1 MSTLRTKTMSGIMAV
16 LFVSLAMPGCL
27 SLVLGREMMEGARGL
42 PEVKETPTEYDLSHT
57 FVVDGSELLPT
68 QTQKTLFTPIP
79 VDDTV
84 QGVVINFETTVNYH
98 LGDSDIRYVQVEL
111 LSCEDDG
118 SGNPI
123 NCDESNP
130 IYDVMADNG
139 SYEPERIELD
149 RNENPF
155 DSGVWSLTVD
165 GRGTGWNTGLTIVD
179 DQDSWTLV
187 VTVIRPC
194 LAFPDDDFEECT
206 PTIEFE

>member
-1 MSTLRTKTMSGIMAV
+1 VSTLRTKTMSSLMAV

-27 SLVLGREMMEGARGL
+27 SLVLGREMMEGARGF
-42 PEVKETPTEYDLSHT
+42 PEVKEKPTEYDLSHT

-79 VDDTV
+79 IDDTV
-84 QGVVINFETTVNYH
+84 QALVINFETTVNYH
-98 LGDSDIRYVQVEL
+98 LGESDIRYVQVVL

-130 IYDVMADNG
+130 IYEVMADNG
-139 SYEPERIELD
+139 SYEAERIELD

-155 DSGVWSLTVD
+155 DSGIWSLTVD

-194 LAFPDDDFEECT
+194 LAFPDDDFQECT